1 MTEQKPVVVSTP
13 APPEP
18 PILMISTP
26 MEAAVDTEDILT
38 NFDPERARTF
48 IRNY

>member
-1 MTEQKPVVVSTP
+1 MTEQKPAVVSTP
-13 APPEP
+13 APEP